1 MDRQKTGQTDG
12 IPDQGGPSVG
22 FRRIKVKTMWGQN
35 VVENMSVSK
44 AFSPW
49 AGTLHQ
55 NPGGREGMN

>member
-1 MDRQKTGQTDG
+1 MGRKLDRRMGYVEKE
-12 IPDQGGPSVG
+12 DQGWHFS
-22 FRRIKVKTMWGQN
+22 RIKVKITWGQN
-35 VVENMSVSK
+35 VVENMSLSK

>member
-1 MDRQKTGQTDG
+1 MGRKLDRWMGYLEKE
-12 IPDQGGPSVG
+12 DQVRG
-22 FRRIKVKTMWGQN
+22 FRRIKVKTTWGHN

-55 NPGGREGMN
+55 NPTEREGMS